1 MSGAPRYSQ
10 PLVLGILAG
19 ALLLA
24 GLVVDL
30 GVTQPRARELRALN
44 HRRAELFEVVRQEA
58 GRARESQML
67 MRWMVADSL
76 ENRSSPDF
84 PDGPISYVDGL
95 LAQGD
100 LTRLELSALKETTR
114 NGLQRT
120 QLQVRVIGGYA
131 QILDFMRRIEQG
143 RRLVVIDAFSVEAT
157 ENSRTLEARFS
168 VSIYDPEGRI

>member
-1 MSGAPRYSQ
+1 MRGAARNSQ
-10 PLVLGILAG
+10 PLVLGLLAG
-19 ALLLA
+19 ALLLV

-30 GVTQPRARELRALN
+30 GITQPRARELRALN
-44 HRRAELFEVVRQEA
+44 QRRAELFEAVREEA
-58 GRARESQML
+58 GRGRESQML

-76 ENRSSPDF
+76 ENRSSLDLPE
-84 PDGPISYVDGL
+84 GPVSYVDGL

-100 LTRLELSALKETTR
+100 LTRLELSALEETTR

-120 QLQVRVIGGYA
+120 QLLVRVIGGYA
-131 QILDFMRRIEQG
+131 QILNFMRHIEQG

-168 VSIYDPEGRI
+168 VSIYDPEGGF